1 MTAEGDALRKR
12 MLFEAWMTE
21 HQAHSLTFAQQ
32 GEPIDRRTVLAR
44 LTSLAGRQ
52 RSPEYVYIL
61 SERRPGEDTP
71 AYIGKTQSPVTRWS
85 QHLAGLSKGEASY
98 ARWRSR
104 FLREGHETVRF
115 DMTLLVMGETSIQFP
130 PLPDFPTTIGAVE
143 YQLVGLAADG
153 YPLRLLNDEGQ
164 SR

>member
-12 MLFEAWMTE
+12 MLFETWVTE
-21 HQAHSLTFAQQ
+21 HQAYSLTFAQQ

-52 RSPEYVYIL
+52 RAAEYVYVL
-61 SERRPGEDTP
+61 SERRPQEDTP
-71 AYIGKTQSPVTRWS
+71 AYIGKAGSPVTRWS
-85 QHLAGLSKGEASY
+85 QHLAGLSKGEGSY

-115 DMTLLVMGETSIQFP
+115 DMTLLVVGETSIQFP

-153 YPLRLLNDEGQ
+153 YPLRLLNHEGQ
-164 SR
+164 AR

>member
-1 MTAEGDALRKR
+1 MTAEGNTLRKR
-12 MLFEAWMTE
+12 MLFESWVTA
-21 HQAHSLTFAQQ
+21 HRAHSLTLAQQ

-52 RSPEYVYIL
+52 RAAEYVYIL
-61 SERRPGEDTP
+61 SERRPQEDTP
-71 AYIGKTQSPVTRWS
+71 AYIGKAKSPMTRWS
-85 QHLAGLSKGEASY
+85 QHLAGLTKGEGSY

-115 DMTLLVMGETSIQFP
+115 DLALLVVGQDNVQFP

-143 YQLVGLAADG
+143 YQLVGLAADA
-153 YPLRLLNDEGQ
+153 YPLRLLNHEGQ
-164 SR
+164 AR